1 MGKFAKGLFTGI
13 AVTVG
18 AAAAAASVVK
28 KTVIDPIDEKEKF
41 IDENRKKAA
50 RKRVS
55 R

>member
-1 MGKFAKGLFTGI
+1 MGKFAKGVFTGV

-18 AAAAAASVVK
+18 AVAAVATAIK
-28 KTVIDPIDEKEKF
+28 KTVVDPIDEKEKF
-41 IDENRKKAA
+41 VEENRKKAA